1 MISLEHKKKL
11 FLVDAYAII
20 FRAYFAFSKNPRI
33 NSKGQ
38 NTSAAFGFT
47 NALLDIIR
55 NEKPTHLAVVFD
67 PPGGSVSRKEEYPEY
82 KANRD
87 ETPEGILSM
96 VQPIKDIISAFNIP
110 IIEVQGFEADDV
122 IGSLSVVAEKA
133 GFITYMMTPDKDFAQ
148 LVTKNVFMYRPG
160 RGGNPAE
167 VWGESKVLEKFDIDN
182 VKQVIDILAL
192 QGDSADNIP
201 GIPGIGPKTASKLLK
216 QYGSIERII
225 EHSSELKGKQREN
238 VENFSDQGLMSKM
251 LATIIIDVDV
261 ELNEKDMVVSEFNT
275 EKLRN
280 IFIELEFRNLAR
292 RILGEEIVVSQTTY
306 TSQKSGQMDLF
317 AEEKLTHED
326 EKEQIKTIENEK
338 ISYHLI
344 DTEKSRKKLI
354 ESLMDQR
361 KVSFD
366 TETDRLDALNANIIG
381 ISFSFRPNEAFYVSL
396 PYNFIEAKKIL
407 QEFCSFFE
415 STKIQKIA
423 HNIKYDIQVINRY
436 GIEVKAPIFDTMI
449 AHYLINPD
457 SKQSMDFLSEYYLK
471 YRPIS
476 IESLIGKKG
485 KSQKSMSELPPNEV
499 YEYACEDADITFQLM
514 EIFEPETQKNHLKK
528 LFYEIEMPLV
538 HVLVSME
545 KEGISIDSKSLKNY
559 SNELGDR
566 LIELERLIKLESGV
580 DFNIDSPKQL
590 GEVLFDRMKISD
602 KIKKT
607 KTGQYA
613 TGEDVLKKLK
623 HAHPIIPFILD
634 YRQLRKLKNTY
645 VDPLPNLMDEFDGRI
660 HTNYMQTVTAT
671 GRLSSNNPNLQNIPI
686 RSEKGKEIRRAFV
699 PRGKDFK
706 LMAADYSQIELRI
719 IAALSQDTNMID
731 SFKSGIDIHKATAS
745 KVFNVPLKDVTSSQ
759 RRSAKAVNFGIIYG
773 QSAFG
778 LAQNLNISRKESKQI
793 IDSYFSQYPTI
804 KSYMDKTIF
813 KARENGYVETI
824 MNRRRYLNDIN
835 SANAVVRGYAER
847 NAVNAPIQG
856 SAADIIKLAM
866 IAVHRSMEE
875 KRLKSKMLL
884 QVHDELVFDIHES
897 EIELMLELVK
907 REMESAVNL
916 IVPMEVEIELADNW
930 LDAH

>member
-1 MISLEHKKKL
+1 
-11 FLVDAYAII
+11 
-20 FRAYFAFSKNPRI
+20 
-33 NSKGQ
+33 
-38 NTSAAFGFT
+38 
-47 NALLDIIR
+47 
-55 NEKPTHLAVVFD
+55 
-67 PPGGSVSRKEEYPEY
+67 
-82 KANRD
+82 
-87 ETPEGILSM
+87 
-96 VQPIKDIISAFNIP
+96 
-110 IIEVQGFEADDV
+110 
-122 IGSLSVVAEKA
+122 
-133 GFITYMMTPDKDFAQ
+133 
-148 LVTKNVFMYRPG
+148 MYRPG

-457 SKQSMDFLSEYYLK
+457 SKQSMDF
-471 YRPIS
+471 
-476 IESLIGKKG
+476 
-485 KSQKSMSELPPNEV
+485 SM
-499 YEYACEDADITFQLM
+499 
-514 EIFEPETQKNHLKK
+514 
-528 LFYEIEMPLV
+528 
-538 HVLVSME
+538 
-545 KEGISIDSKSLKNY
+545 
-559 SNELGDR
+559 
-566 LIELERLIKLESGV
+566 
-580 DFNIDSPKQL
+580 
-590 GEVLFDRMKISD
+590 
-602 KIKKT
+602 
-607 KTGQYA
+607 
-613 TGEDVLKKLK
+613 
-623 HAHPIIPFILD
+623 
-634 YRQLRKLKNTY
+634 
-645 VDPLPNLMDEFDGRI
+645 
-660 HTNYMQTVTAT
+660 
-671 GRLSSNNPNLQNIPI
+671 
-686 RSEKGKEIRRAFV
+686 
-699 PRGKDFK
+699 
-706 LMAADYSQIELRI
+706 
-719 IAALSQDTNMID
+719 
-731 SFKSGIDIHKATAS
+731 
-745 KVFNVPLKDVTSSQ
+745 
-759 RRSAKAVNFGIIYG
+759 
-773 QSAFG
+773 
-778 LAQNLNISRKESKQI
+778 
-793 IDSYFSQYPTI
+793 
-804 KSYMDKTIF
+804 
-813 KARENGYVETI
+813 
-824 MNRRRYLNDIN
+824 
-835 SANAVVRGYAER
+835 
-847 NAVNAPIQG
+847 
-856 SAADIIKLAM
+856 
-866 IAVHRSMEE
+866 
-875 KRLKSKMLL
+875 
-884 QVHDELVFDIHES
+884 
-897 EIELMLELVK
+897 
-907 REMESAVNL
+907 
-916 IVPMEVEIELADNW
+916 
-930 LDAH
+930 